1 MQQDIANFLKDKRIL
16 VLGYGREG
24 ISAVKF
30 IQKYLPEADFA
41 VADRNSLKIDGVKTF
56 SGDDYAEHCKD
67 FDIVIKSP
75 GIPAKEIPTDQ
86 HSKITSCVDLF
97 LRYCKNPIIG
107 VTGTKGKS
115 TTSSLCYHI
124 LKNCGKDAILAGNIG
139 LSCFEILDDIQ
150 PDTIIVLELSC
161 HQLEFIQKSPH
172 VAILLNLYEEHFDHY
187 NSPDEYFNAKKNIF
201 HFQQTDD
208 TLIYGDIF
216 QHCTEA
222 EINEAAA
229 EQKINLATDWQI
241 PAGQIET
248 QLIGEHY
255 IVDIRAAMAA
265 CAQFGLEKDAM
276 LEAVKSFQGLPHRLQ
291 FIGEHNG
298 IKFYNDSI
306 ATAQEAVINALKALP
321 DARTIIV
328 GGMDRGIN
336 YQPLIDFL
344 ATSQIKTL
352 ILLPNTAERIQK
364 QIGTANYDIKIVAN
378 MEEAVKVAY
387 DITEPGFSCLLSPAA
402 ASYGFYKN
410 FEERGKDFCRQVEK
424 YAKLKTKGLN

>member
-30 IQKYLPEADFA
+30 IQKYLPDADFA
-41 VADRNSLKIDGVKTF
+41 VADRNPLEIDGVATF
-56 SGDDYAEHCKD
+56 SGDNYTDYCKD
-67 FDIVIKSP
+67 FDIIIKSP
-75 GIPAKEIPTDQ
+75 GIPAKEIPADQ
-86 HSKITSCVDLF
+86 HYKITSCVDLF
-97 LRYCKNPIIG
+97 LRYCKNPVIG

-115 TTSSLCYHI
+115 TTSSLAYHI

-150 PDTIIVLELSC
+150 PETIIVLELSC
-161 HQLEFIQKSPH
+161 HQLEFIQKSPN

-201 HFQQTDD
+201 HFQQASD

-216 QHCTEA
+216 QHCTEG
-222 EINEAAA
+222 EIAEAAA
-229 EQKINLATDWQI
+229 GQKINLATDWQI
-241 PAGQIET
+241 PTEQIET
-248 QLIGEHY
+248 QLIGDHY
-255 IVDIRAAMAA
+255 LVDIRAAMAA
-265 CAQFGLEKDAM
+265 CAQFGLANDAM
-276 LEAVKSFQGLPHRLQ
+276 LEAVKTFQGLPHRLQ

-321 DARTIIV
+321 EVRTLIV

-344 ATSQIKTL
+344 ATSQIANL
-352 ILLPNTAERIQK
+352 ILLPNTAARIQA
-364 QIGTANYDIKIVAN
+364 QIGDVDYEVKTVAN
-378 MEEAVKVAY
+378 MEEAVSLAY

-410 FEERGKDFCRQVEK
+410 FEERGEDFCRQVEK